1 MWSYLYMQL
10 DIHLWPIFQNYFQQ
24 TFQMY
29 YTRKLLSCLR
39 NWIHSMSHSILST
52 LEKFLIK
59 YVRSSTCVDFT
70 GSRIDLFK
78 HSKRWWKTICF
89 CNIFLILWNLTFAY
103 EYWAAGIR
111 NYQYPAHTRNEKD
124 IIWWT
129 HPTC

>member
-1 MWSYLYMQL
+1 MWIYLYMQL

-59 YVRSSTCVDFT
+59 YVMSSTCVEFT

-78 HSKRWWKTICF
+78 HSYWWKTICF
-89 CNIFLILWNLTFAY
+89 CNIFLILWNLTFGY

-111 NYQYPAHTRNEKD
+111 NYQYPTHTRNEKD